1 MQAIRREGGR
11 MSLSRLIFRVMK
23 TQLLVTDE
31 FLLHEV
37 MAEEEGEL
45 LELVDARLI
54 VGSTVFCSQ
63 YCHEDW
69 IEIIGR
75 SPVSEA
81 FISRVSSSSYVF
93 RMDSSEDMRMLGSAI
108 IWPIGRPLRL
118 RRTTA
123 RGGN

>member
-1 MQAIRREGGR
+1 